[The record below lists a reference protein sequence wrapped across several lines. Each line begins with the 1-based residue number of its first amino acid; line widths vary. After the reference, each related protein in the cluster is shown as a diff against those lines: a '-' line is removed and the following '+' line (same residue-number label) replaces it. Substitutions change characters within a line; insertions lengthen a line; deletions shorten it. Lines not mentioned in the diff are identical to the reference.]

1 MVMLAAKTRGDGGG
15 GGDGDGRQ
23 NEKGLV
29 EKKRI
34 SLIRINAFAL
44 E

>member
-15 GGDGDGRQ
+15 GGDRDGRQ
-23 NEKGLV
+23 LV